1 MYTTTKKKKREMK
14 INMNINAVGETVE
27 EAISS
32 KLESNQL
39 PGCFGYQS
47 SILLNNYL
55 SGEAEDF
62 IKVKFEVPES
72 QRIDVDLNELLGE
85 TEIFNNKYVLTT
97 EGKDKIEEHK
107 NNLVQRYVN
116 QIIKCNS
123 CEVRI
128 TCSQFTTNYLLTVLL
143 TNKNNKNK

>member
-1 MYTTTKKKKREMK
+1 MK
-14 INMNINAVGETVE
+14 INMNINAVGETIE
-27 EAISS
+27 EAISL

-47 SILLNNYL
+47 PTLLSNYL

-62 IKVKFEVPES
+62 IKIKYEVPES
-72 QRIDVDLNELLGE
+72 QRTDIDLKELLGE
-85 TEIFNNKYVLTT
+85 TEIFNNKYVLTI

-107 NNLVQRYVN
+107 NNLVKKYVDH
-116 QIIKCNS
+116 IIKCNN
-123 CEVRI
+123 CKVRI

-143 TNKNNKNK
+143 TNKNK